1 MGLSVITFLNSH
13 LYFEFY
19 RSSQSMNSDNRKK
32 KPITSKLVG
41 SYKHYLHIIMLR
53 KTSRASY
60 VSFNYLINYNYQEM
74 NVYNLSQSARVVD
87 KRIH

>member
-1 MGLSVITFLNSH
+1 
-13 LYFEFY
+13 
-19 RSSQSMNSDNRKK
+19 MNSDNRKI
-32 KPITSKLVG
+32 KPINSKLIG
-41 SYKHYLHIIMLR
+41 SYKHYLLR
-53 KTSRASY
+53 KTSRASF